1 MEAAVAFGIG
11 NQTSTILVVLA
22 AFGTEF
28 ILGLGEIVIVDKIMT
43 CIVWR
48 IDVDELDLAGV
59 VLAQEF
65 QRVEVVSLDVQVLGG
80 VPVLAAFLDGSQ
92 GLGDGFAGEA
102 FRLAFAGPGELVAF
116 RLPSATSPS
125 RSFSASKST
134 ARSVLPVFG
143 SVISVATS
151 GNKASSLST
160 FSLVKS
166 GVMPWIFSMS
176 LTVFLLVVPVRA
188 RAAWSAACPIACSA
202 GLSGWPWRGV
212 VPAGLFPW

>member
-116 RLPSATSPS
+116 PVAFRHIT
-125 RSFSASKST
+125 KSLFQRVEVHR
-134 ARSVLPVFG
+134 AFG
-143 SVISVATS
+143 
-151 GNKASSLST
+151 
-160 FSLVKS
+160 
-166 GVMPWIFSMS
+166 
-176 LTVFLLVVPVRA
+176 
-188 RAAWSAACPIACSA
+188 SA
-202 GLSGWPWRGV
+202 GLRVSDLGGHVWKQGE
-212 VPAGLFPW
+212 

>member
-80 VPVLAAFLDGSQ
+80 VPSLLRSLTGRRVLAMGSRARR
-92 GLGDGFAGEA
+92 FAS
-102 FRLAFAGPGELVAF
+102 
-116 RLPSATSPS
+116 RLPGQ
-125 RSFSASKST
+125 
-134 ARSVLPVFG
+134 V
-143 SVISVATS
+143 
-151 GNKASSLST
+151 N
-160 FSLVKS
+160 
-166 GVMPWIFSMS
+166 W
-176 LTVFLLVVPVRA
+176 
-188 RAAWSAACPIACSA
+188 
-202 GLSGWPWRGV
+202 
-212 VPAGLFPW
+212 